1 MITDNQ
7 LKLIVPTSRS
17 GDRIKFLNELNN
29 LSPKYGIDGLVLPA
43 FIAQVA
49 HESVG
54 FHYLKELA
62 SGRAYEGRKDLG
74 NIYKGDGVKFKGR
87 GYIQIT
93 GRANYTKFREWL
105 GGAPDIV
112 SHPEMIERP
121 HLAMLA
127 SIWYWKHNNL
137 SPIALSDDFRLLTK
151 KINGGLNGY
160 TSRLAYYI
168 KAKKILNIE

>member
-1 MITDNQ
+1 MTDDE
-7 LKLIVPTSRS
+7 LKYIAPLSSKT
-17 GDRIKFLNELNN
+17 DREAYLKELNN
-29 LSPKYGIDGLVLPA
+29 LCPKYGIVGIELAA
-43 FIAQVA
+43 FVAQTA
-49 HESVG
+49 HESGG
-54 FHYLKELA
+54 FHYLKEIA
-62 SGRAYEGRKDLG
+62 SGAAYEGRRDLG
-74 NIYKGDGVKFKGR
+74 NVNKGDGVRFKGR

-137 SPIALSDDFRLLTK
+137 SPIALSDDFRLLTR
-151 KINGGLNGY
+151 KINGGMNGY

>member
-1 MITDNQ
+1 MTDDE
-7 LKLIVPTSRS
+7 LKYIAPLSS
-17 GDRIKFLNELNN
+17 KADREAYLKELND
-29 LSPKYGIDGLVLPA
+29 LCPKHGFEGLDLAA
-43 FIAQVA
+43 FIAQTA
-49 HESVG
+49 HESG
-54 FHYLKELA
+54 AFHYLKEIA
-62 SGRAYEGRKDLG
+62 SGAAYEGRRDLG
-74 NIYKGDGVKFKGR
+74 NINKGDGVRFKGR

>member
-1 MITDNQ
+1 MTDDE
-7 LKLIVPTSRS
+7 LKYIAPLSSKV
-17 GDRIKFLNELNN
+17 DREAYLKELND
-29 LSPKYGIDGLVLPA
+29 LCSRYGIDGVELAA
-43 FIAQVA
+43 FVAQTA
-49 HESVG
+49 HESGG
-54 FHYLKELA
+54 FHYLKEIA
-62 SGRAYEGRKDLG
+62 SGAAYEGRRDLG
-74 NIYKGDGVKFKGR
+74 NINKGDGVRFKGR